1 MVRVWAGK
9 TPNKAAL
16 LDGGHVVTYAQL
28 NSRSN
33 RIANALVAA
42 GVRPG
47 SHVGFLGKN
56 SAAFFEV
63 WVGVNKAGCALTP
76 LNWRSAPAELVEV
89 VQDAGVPLIFVGRD
103 FTELAAQVRQAPGVT
118 AEVVHEDEL
127 DEWSASAGA

>member
-16 LDGGHVVTYAQL
+16 LDGGRVVTYAQL

-33 RIANALVAA
+33 RIANALIAA

-56 SAAFFEV
+56 SAAFFEI
-63 WVGVNKAGCALTP
+63 WIGANKAGCALAP
-76 LNWRSAPAELVEV
+76 LNWRSAPPEIVEV
-89 VQDAGVPLIFVGRD
+89 VHDANIALIFAGDD
-103 FTELAAQVRQAPGVT
+103 FTELAERVRQAANANV
-118 AEVVHEDEL
+118 
-127 DEWSASAGA
+127 